1 MVSLEMALW
10 MGQAMLCIAENSQ
23 SMSFAHNADIGT
35 WHALMVSVVYCPD
48 RFRQKV
54 HFPEVLR
61 TWILHMAALA
71 VHRLKGMELPPE
83 P

>member
-1 MVSLEMALW
+1 
-10 MGQAMLCIAENSQ
+10 
-23 SMSFAHNADIGT
+23 
-35 WHALMVSVVYCPD
+35 MVSVVYCPD

-71 VHRLKGMELPPE
+71 VHRLKGMGLPSE